1 MAGRAPLWRRAF
13 DAVEKPLGDTLASG
27 ARSGAFADVLAVALR
42 VNRRLQREVERRT
55 RRALHLAN
63 LPAATD
69 VRRLTQQVTEL
80 QRQVRALQR
89 ELERATD
96 GKPRERPARR

>member
-55 RRALHLAN
+55 RRALHLVN
-63 LPAATD
+63 LPAGTD
-69 VRRLTQQVTEL
+69 VRLMREQLHRMERRLEQLTDDVEDL
-80 QRQVRALQR
+80 DPRRRA
-89 ELERATD
+89 
-96 GKPRERPARR
+96 PAAD